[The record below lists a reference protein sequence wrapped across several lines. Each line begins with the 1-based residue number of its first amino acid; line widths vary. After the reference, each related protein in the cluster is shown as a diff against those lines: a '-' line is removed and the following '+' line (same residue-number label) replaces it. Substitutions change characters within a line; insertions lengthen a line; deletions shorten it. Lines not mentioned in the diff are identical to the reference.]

1 MPSSSVW
8 ANSGTLARKQ
18 SFSIVKKVDT
28 GTTITS
34 TTAASI
40 WTPATGKTVVLKYA
54 LLYAY
59 VTTVLSGA
67 TAGDGPALVDDAVAT
82 PLLQLGRIAAATDAA
97 GTAYTFFA
105 STPFKL
111 DNGIQLS
118 AANKV
123 LKIAPI
129 NTIGSGVIRVI
140 GVVAGDEV

>member
-1 MPSSSVW
+1 MPNSAVW
-8 ANSGTLARKQ
+8 TNSGTLARKQ

-28 GTTITS
+28 GTTIT
-34 TTAASI
+34 TTTLANI

-59 VTTVLSGA
+59 VTTALSGA
-67 TAGDGPALVDDAVAT
+67 TAGDGPALLDNAVAS
-82 PLLQLGRIAAATDAA
+82 PLLVLGRIAAAADAV

-111 DNGIQLS
+111 DNGIQLA
-118 AANKV
+118 AANNV
-123 LKIAPI
+123 LKIGTTA
-129 NTIGSGVIRVI
+129 TIGSGVIRVI